1 MGLWLALILCIALSA
16 FFSATETAYSAC
28 NRVKLKT
35 ADARKEKA
43 QIALALLEKYASV
56 FGKGTKY
63 HYYSN
68 FFQKFTCITIA
79 AKRIFIQKSKSNF
92 NRQFY
97 KLSLYDH
104 SYNVKYR

>member
-1 MGLWLALILCIALSA
+1 MSFMQNQVLGYESPLYGRRTDQFMIEPL
-16 FFSATETAYSAC
+16 TYGVDE
-28 NRVKLKT
+28 
-35 ADARKEKA
+35 
-43 QIALALLEKYASV
+43 LALLEKYASV

-97 KLSLYDH
+97 KLSLSDH